1 MSLDYKKTV
10 LKQYQNSTALNY
22 ILSGLAGM
30 IAVNSKEIIDNI
42 ANVDLAMGTQLDA
55 IGARIGVSREV
66 TFLIRVNRDFGYD
79 SHNFFGYDSPY
90 GGTYDIK
97 GSTSAIILDD
107 TAYRLYIKVA
117 AYRNI
122 SNCSISSLNTMLAN
136 IFAGRGNAWV
146 TLADTLKIAF
156 NFTFPLDIFEKNLIL
171 NGYFITPAGFSLQ
184 INDNLG
190 TGA

>member
-10 LKQYQNSTALNY
+10 LKQYQNSPALNY
-22 ILSGLAGM
+22 ILSGLSGM
-30 IAVNSKEIIDNI
+30 LAVGSKEIIDNI
-42 ANVDLAMGTQLDA
+42 ANVNLAIGTQLDA
-55 IGARIGVSREV
+55 IGARIGVGREV
-66 TFLIRVNRDFGYD
+66 IFLIRVNQDFGYD
-79 SHNFFGYDSPY
+79 ARNFFGYDAPF

-107 TAYRLYIKVA
+107 NAYRLYIKVA

-136 IFAGRGNAWV
+136 IFAGRGNTWV
-146 TLADTLKIAF
+146 TLEDALKIAF
-156 NFTFPLDIFEKNLIL
+156 NFTFPLDVFEKNLIL
-171 NGYFITPAGFSLQ
+171 NGYFITPAGFSFR
-184 INDNLG
+184 INDNSG